1 MDASVR
7 YNGRYF
13 FCLCQLFFIIYRN
26 KEVFVDKWQEKVTI
40 IGIDEYGFLRVR
52 KSSNG
57 EIVTLHT
64 DAHSFDVRQS
74 IIREKAI

>member
-1 MDASVR
+1 M
-7 YNGRYF
+7 F
-13 FCLCQLFFIIYRN
+13 IYRN
-26 KEVFVDKWQEKVTI
+26 KEVFVDIWQEKVII
-40 IGIDEYGFLRVR
+40 IGIDDYGFLKVR
-52 KSSNG
+52 KSNG

>member
-1 MDASVR
+1 LDASVR
-7 YNGRYF
+7 YTEKTF
-13 FCLCQLFFIIYRN
+13 LCKLFILFVYRN
-26 KEVFVDKWQEKVTI
+26 KEVFVDKWQEKVII
-40 IGIDEYGFLRVR
+40 IGIDEYGFLKVR

-57 EIVTLHT
+57 EVVTLHT

>member
-1 MDASVR
+1 M
-7 YNGRYF
+7 
-13 FCLCQLFFIIYRN
+13 
-26 KEVFVDKWQEKVTI
+26 DKWQEKVTI

-57 EIVTLHT
+57 ETLTLHT
-64 DAHSFDVRQS
+64 DAHSFDVRQN